1 MSSKKDA
8 GEGDRGMPWDDL
20 EAARRWAVARLVPVA
35 EKPHLEAEILLATL
49 LDWNRARLLA
59 HLDAPIPE
67 TLATTFRTWVLRRAT
82 GEPLPYI
89 TGRIEF
95 CALEFAVTP
104 AVLIPRPETE
114 LLVEMALEHA
124 DVTPSAPPIIAD
136 VGTGSGCIVITLASR
151 LPQAQ
156 CYAID
161 LSPAAMEVA
170 RQNAARY
177 GVLERL
183 HFLEGD
189 LLAPL
194 PEPADIIVSNPPY
207 IADTEWDNLPVSVRH
222 EPAMALLAG
231 CDGLNAVRRLLAQ
244 APAKMRPG
252 GILLVEIGERQG
264 AVVLALAQ
272 QVFTHAEC
280 RIRTDLAGKDRVLQI
295 RLP

>member
-1 MSSKKDA
+1 MQW
-8 GEGDRGMPWDDL
+8 MNL
-20 EAARRWAVARLVPVA
+20 EAARRWATGQLEHST
-35 EKPHLEAEILLATL
+35 EKPRLEAEMLLATL
-49 LDWNRARLLA
+49 LDWNRAQLLA
-59 HLDAPIPE
+59 HLDAPLPE
-67 TLATTFRTWVLRRAT
+67 TIATTFRAWVLRRAA

-124 DVTPSAPPIIAD
+124 SETPGATRTIAD
-136 VGTGSGCIVITLASR
+136 VGTGSGCIAITLASR

-161 LSPAAMEVA
+161 LSSTALEVA
-170 RQNAARY
+170 RKNAARH
-177 GVLERL
+177 GVLKRL

-194 PEPADIIVSNPPY
+194 PESADIIVSNPPY
-207 IADTEWDNLPVSVRH
+207 IAESEWESLPLSVRQ
-222 EPAMALLAG
+222 EPALALLAG
-231 CDGLNAVRRLLAQ
+231 SDGLDIVRRLLAQ
-244 APAKMRPG
+244 APAKLKPG
-252 GILLVEIGERQG
+252 GSILVEIGERQG
-264 AVVLALAQ
+264 AAVLALARQ
-272 QVFTHAEC
+272 AFTRAEC
-280 RIRTDLAGKDRVLQI
+280 TIRTDLAGKDRVLQI